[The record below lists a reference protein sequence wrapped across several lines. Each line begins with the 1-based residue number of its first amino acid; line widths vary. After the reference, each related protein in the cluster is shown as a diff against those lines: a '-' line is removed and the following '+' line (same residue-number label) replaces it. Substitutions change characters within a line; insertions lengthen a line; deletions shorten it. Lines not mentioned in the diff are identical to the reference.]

1 MQKMNF
7 INLLPNSYFGYF
19 GHVWLFPSKTIMP
32 TNANFDVYL
41 HVKNQLLF

>member
-19 GHVWLFPSKTIMP
+19 GHVWLFPSKTMP

-41 HVKNQLLF
+41 PVKNQLLF